1 MSNTNYNKSQKI
13 IKYGKY
19 TEEIE
24 DGQVKTTV
32 IKSISVDVF
41 YKLYIE
47 LNNVIGYRR
56 SGVEIIDMRLPPT
69 PIELL
74 VHLMMKDED
83 HTIVFRNKDATLE
96 RLGVELN
103 KSTSSIYSTLNK
115 LRKAGYIQKDEDN
128 LLILNDELRDLI
140 KNTENHLSK
149 HVPLTFDYLFSFC
162 VESKE

>member
-1 MSNTNYNKSQKI
+1 
-13 IKYGKY
+13 
-19 TEEIE
+19 
-24 DGQVKTTV
+24 
-32 IKSISVDVF
+32 
-41 YKLYIE
+41 
-47 LNNVIGYRR
+47 
-56 SGVEIIDMRLPPT
+56 MRLPPT

-74 VHLMMKDED
+74 VHLMMKDQD

-96 RLGVELN
+96 KLGVELN

-140 KNTENHLSK
+140 KNTENHL
-149 HVPLTFDYLFSFC
+149 VNQIPLTFDYLFSFC